1 MNDKT
6 YTYYNPQ
13 RIQELKS
20 VPLDTFGNDKIPSN
34 FFKFYGRLY
43 NRTKIMSVEVRKSQT
58 SSWFDVY
65 VNFVDNTKPIQLGYE
80 MSIESANLMAKE
92 FAKLIY
98 AVE

>member
-1 MNDKT
+1 
-6 YTYYNPQ
+6 
-13 RIQELKS
+13 
-20 VPLDTFGNDKIPSN
+20 
-34 FFKFYGRLY
+34 
-43 NRTKIMSVEVRKSQT
+43 MSVEVRKSQT